1 MSQANDFYLGER
13 FGKDDGDELEALYDV
28 LNLPKNW
35 FGNVLY
41 TFIRVIE
48 EEEVPYLSKKEI
60 KNLPQ
65 LANLELETLVDWYE
79 DMESELMMISAV
91 SLLPFDA
98 IVIN

>member
-1 MSQANDFYLGER
+1 
-13 FGKDDGDELEALYDV
+13 
-28 LNLPKNW
+28 
-35 FGNVLY
+35 
-41 TFIRVIE
+41 
-48 EEEVPYLSKKEI
+48 VPYLSKKEI

-98 IVIN
+98 IIIN